1 MQHVDSHRV
10 LAQKLQ
16 HRFYSI
22 LLCGRPH
29 LQRCSPAE
37 CGEEGGVAGV
47 PGEAQHRDHTVRIS
61 FGCQIIEISGASSY
75 NVQKLFI
82 VSDNVSQAKII
93 CRRCF

>member
-1 MQHVDSHRV
+1 MLIMFFGERES
-10 LAQKLQ
+10 
-16 HRFYSI
+16 
-22 LLCGRPH
+22 
-29 LQRCSPAE
+29 RCTKCRLGWKTWMAPY
-37 CGEEGGVAGV
+37 
-47 PGEAQHRDHTVRIS
+47 TVRIS

>member
-1 MQHVDSHRV
+1 MWSCGASKPSQYDVMKYLDIVCLGEIFGAEKISCSLLGGWI
-10 LAQKLQ
+10 LA
-16 HRFYSI
+16 YW
-22 LLCGRPH
+22 PY
-29 LQRCSPAE
+29 
-37 CGEEGGVAGV
+37 
-47 PGEAQHRDHTVRIS
+47 TVRIS